1 MNINTQKYIDIH
13 KKITDKIIANANK
26 IGVSSP
32 NAAKDGIKYDSRI
45 PRNWVSGFWPG
56 LLLKAYRET
65 GDESV
70 LSLARDCEKRMD
82 EALSQPLT
90 LHHDTGF
97 MWYLSSVTD
106 FKLTGDE
113 ENKKRGF
120 TAALILASRFNPN
133 GNYIRAWNS
142 FDNGV
147 DYTGW
152 VIIDCM
158 INIELLYWASA
169 QTGDPRFANIATA
182 HAKTTMREF
191 VREDGTVRHVV
202 EFDPINGKV
211 KAYHAGQGYSENS
224 AWTRGAGW
232 AIYGFAKAY
241 GYTGNKDFLDTSIKC
256 AEAFMQYFQRLGF
269 VPCDFLSPAE
279 PCYHDSSAA
288 AVAACGMLEVSKHL
302 AGEKSVNFKNCAISL
317 LDMLDKNYADYSPDT
332 QPLLKGATH
341 AYNSNQNV
349 GLIYGD
355 YYWAEAVEKLLG
367 LDL

>member
-1 MNINTQKYIDIH
+1 MNKDTRKYIDIY
-13 KKITDKIIANANK
+13 KKIIDKILANANK

-32 NAAKDGIKYDSRI
+32 NAAKDGVKYDCRI

-56 LLLKAYRET
+56 LLLKAYKAT
-65 GDESV
+65 GDDSV
-70 LSLARDCEKRMD
+70 LGLIRDCEKRMD

-97 MWYLSSVTD
+97 MWYLSSVVD
-106 FKLTGDE
+106 YKLTGYE
-113 ENKKRGF
+113 ENKKRGLI
-120 TAALILASRFNPN
+120 AAIILASRFNPK

-142 FDNGV
+142 FGNGV

-169 QTGDPRFANIATA
+169 EIGDSRFKNIANA
-182 HAKTTMREF
+182 HAQTVMNNFIRD
-191 VREDGTVRHVV
+191 DGTVRHVV
-202 EFDPINGKV
+202 EFDSESGEV
-211 KAYHAGQGYSENS
+211 KGYHPGQGYSENS

-241 GYTGNKDFLDTSIKC
+241 AYSGNREFIDTAIKC
-256 AEAFMQYFQRLGF
+256 AKTFMTYFNKLGF
-269 VPCDFLSPAE
+269 IPCDFLSPSE

-288 AVAACGMLEVSKHL
+288 AVAACGMLEIAKHL
-302 AGEKSVNFKNCAISL
+302 SDDASEEFKGYSL
-317 LDMLDKNYADYSPDT
+317 SLIDMLDSKYADYSLDT
-332 QPLLKGATH
+332 EPLLKGATH
-341 AYNSNQNV
+341 AYNSNQNI

-355 YYWAEAVEKLLG
+355 YYFAEALENLLQ
-367 LDL
+367 L